1 MTIIMILLAVAG
13 GAMLSIQAAI
23 NGQLGSKVGVFK
35 SAFLTFSVGA
45 LVTGLLIFFFEPKH
59 TLTLMEVPKWQLLGA
74 MFGVPYIVI
83 MVLAVQRIGAAVA
96 TVAVIFGQL
105 TMSMLIDN
113 FGWLGNASIPFSM
126 SRLGAIVCLGIAL
139 FFIYSSSKSKAAT
152 AKTPRQQENAN
163 TEARPVQVFSLKSA
177 RNILTL
183 FRCYTAMPWAYY
195 RDRNP
200 VRVGFIPLL
209 LLRNVV

>member
-1 MTIIMILLAVAG
+1 MTFIMIILAIIG
-13 GAMLSIQAAI
+13 GATLSIQAAI

-45 LVTGLLIFFFEPKH
+45 LITALLIFFFEPKQAV
-59 TLTLMEVPKWQLLGA
+59 TLLDVPKWQLLGA

-83 MVLAVQRIGAAVA
+83 MVLAVQRIGTAVA

-113 FGWLGNASIPFSM
+113 FGWLGNAAIPFSM

-139 FFIYSSSKSKAAT
+139 FFIYSSSRTPETKEEPAQAT
-152 AKTPRQQENAN
+152 
-163 TEARPVQVFSLKSA
+163 
-177 RNILTL
+177 
-183 FRCYTAMPWAYY
+183 
-195 RDRNP
+195 
-200 VRVGFIPLL
+200 
-209 LLRNVV
+209 